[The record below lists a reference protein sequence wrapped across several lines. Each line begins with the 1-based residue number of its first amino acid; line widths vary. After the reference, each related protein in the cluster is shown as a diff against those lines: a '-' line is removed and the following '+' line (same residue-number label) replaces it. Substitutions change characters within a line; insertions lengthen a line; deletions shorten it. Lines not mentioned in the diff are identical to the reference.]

1 MHTTP
6 ASRISII
13 RLRSIAATAIP
24 RTQLDTDTCSLLGPF
39 SILIQGIMAL
49 IILASLL
56 YKRHREK
63 PKRQYMLLIPLLIPR
78 RHLLIWWSTLSP
90 TGKYR
95 IWTADVSKQVLG
107 QAFVHMLN
115 IFISG
120 QSKGFS
126 LHLSNLM
133 M

>member
-1 MHTTP
+1 
-6 ASRISII
+6 
-13 RLRSIAATAIP
+13 
-24 RTQLDTDTCSLLGPF
+24 
-39 SILIQGIMAL
+39 
-49 IILASLL
+49 
-56 YKRHREK
+56 
-63 PKRQYMLLIPLLIPR
+63 
-78 RHLLIWWSTLSP
+78 
-90 TGKYR
+90 
-95 IWTADVSKQVLG
+95 LG